1 MSEIDING
9 IRQQRLA
16 ALAEA
21 VGGKAPLGRMLG
33 YRDGAFVSQMISGMR
48 PVTEKTVSACEAIP
62 GYAGWFSRHEK
73 NQSLS
78 PELLSFLSKLES
90 NEIKRVEN
98 TIHTMLGLPQLK

>member
-1 MSEIDING
+1 MSETDTNTT
-9 IRQQRLA
+9 RQQRLEE
-16 ALAEA
+16 LAEA

-33 YRDGAFVSQMISGMR
+33 YRDGAFVSQMISGLR
-48 PVTEKTVSACEAIP
+48 PITEKTVAACEALP

-78 PELLSFLSKLES
+78 PELLSFLSKQDT

-98 TIHTMLGLPQLK
+98 TIRTMLGLPLLK

>member
-1 MSEIDING
+1 MSEIDMNST
-9 IRQQRLA
+9 RQLRLA

-33 YRDGAFVSQMISGMR
+33 YRNGAFVSQMISGLR
-48 PVTEKTVSACEAIP
+48 PVTEKTVVACEALP

-78 PELLSFLSKLES
+78 PELLAFLGKLDP

-98 TIHTMLGLPQLK
+98 TIRTMLGLPQLK